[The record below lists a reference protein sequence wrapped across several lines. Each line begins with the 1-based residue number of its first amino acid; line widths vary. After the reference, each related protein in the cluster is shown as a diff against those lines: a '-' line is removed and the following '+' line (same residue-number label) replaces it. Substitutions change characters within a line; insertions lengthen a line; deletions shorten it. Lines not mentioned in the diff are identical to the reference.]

1 MNDEQKLE
9 IVETATANASSLRG
23 AVELFKHKDAIYN
36 HVAVKIAMDLK
47 ARLSSND
54 DWDFCDY
61 CREPYGQKDTFILLK
76 HVKSGVLVKIAPEHK
91 ELLGF
96 FIGCD
101 NSDTGKFTDDIRARI
116 SSMPGWAQTEG
127 WPGWK
132 SLPRAILNWDGD
144 FLADYLDGDKRH
156 VLDLLLEEIKAIQ
169 SLMPQ

>member
-96 FIGCD
+96 FSLLG
-101 NSDTGKFTDDIRARI
+101 GIRKEERL
-116 SSMPGWAQTEG
+116 
-127 WPGWK
+127 K
-132 SLPRAILNWDGD
+132 PRPD
-144 FLADYLDGDKRH
+144 
-156 VLDLLLEEIKAIQ
+156 
-169 SLMPQ
+169 